1 MMAVLGNKSTNVK
14 LVENLEVAKTFW
26 SRGKGLLGRKV
37 LAQDQALW
45 IHRCNSIHTCFMQ
58 FSIDCVFVD
67 KNLKVKAIYQDV
79 KPWRLVSPVWGA
91 SSVIEMASGTSSK
104 LKISVGDQ
112 LYVGT

>member
-1 MMAVLGNKSTNVK
+1 MAVLGNKSTNLK
-14 LVENLEVAKTFW
+14 LVENLEVAKTFGA
-26 SRGKGLLGRKV
+26 RGKGLLGRKF
-37 LAQDQALW
+37 LAPDQALW

-67 KNLKVKAIYQDV
+67 KSLKVKAIYQDI
-79 KPWRLVSPVWGA
+79 KPWRLVLPVWGA
-91 SSVIEMASGTSSK
+91 SSVIEMASGTSRN